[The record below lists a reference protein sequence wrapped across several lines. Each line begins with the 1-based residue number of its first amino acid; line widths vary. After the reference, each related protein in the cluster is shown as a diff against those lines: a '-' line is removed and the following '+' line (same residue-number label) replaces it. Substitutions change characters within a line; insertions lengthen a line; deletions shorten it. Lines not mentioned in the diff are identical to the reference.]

1 MRFRWPPAD
10 SAMASVRARSGRLF
24 FDFRYLGIRCREL
37 TTLSDTPPNRKRMEA
52 VLKKIEDEISLNTLD
67 YRRYFPNSP
76 LAARFDEVRPA
87 AGSRDAATS
96 GAQTPVFR
104 DFVEQWY
111 RDKSVE
117 WRRSYQSSV
126 RHIINRHLVPSLGD
140 VQIGQI
146 DRARVLE
153 LRTHLATG
161 GKPLSP
167 STTNRIMGIL
177 SMILDE
183 AALRLGIPNPC
194 NSVKRLKVQRSD
206 IQPFTMDEVRLLIS
220 RVRPDYSDYLLIRM
234 FTGMRSGEANGLKWE
249 HVDFERREMRIRETF
264 VWGRTEY
271 TKTDGSQREIQMS
284 QPVFDALRRM
294 QDRTGALGGY
304 VFCSRTG
311 LPIDNH
317 NFVNRVWN
325 PLLRHLG
332 LRKRRPYQMRHT
344 CATLW
349 LAAGENPEWIARQL
363 GHTTTEM
370 LFRVY
375 SRYVPNLTRR
385 DGSAFDVIVR
395 EALLAAPSANDPS
408 STASQE
414 TNHG

>member
-1 MRFRWPPAD
+1 
-10 SAMASVRARSGRLF
+10 MASVNQRGGKLF
-24 FDFRYLGIRCREL
+24 FDFRYRGVRCREY
-37 TTLSDTPPNRKRMEA
+37 TSLSDSPSNRRRVEA
-52 VLKKIEDEISLNTLD
+52 VLRKIEDEISLNTFD
-67 YRRYFPNSP
+67 YKRYFPNSP
-76 LAARFDEVRPA
+76 LAARFDAEASPTRAVA
-87 AGSRDAATS
+87 AVVAE
-96 GAQTPVFR
+96 TPLFR

-111 RDKSVE
+111 RDKVVE

-126 RHIINRHLVPSLGD
+126 RHILNKHLIPSLGD
-140 VQIGQI
+140 LQMGQI
-146 DRARVLE
+146 NRARTLE
-153 LRTHLATG
+153 LRTTLAG
-161 GKPLSP
+161 GDKPLNP

-177 SMILDE
+177 SMVLDE
-183 AALRLGIPNPC
+183 SALRLSIPNPC
-194 NSVKRLKVQRSD
+194 ASIKRLKVQRGD
-206 IQPFTMDEVRLLIS
+206 IQPFTMEEVRLLIS
-220 RVRPDYSDYLLIRM
+220 RVRSDYSDYLLVRL

-249 HVDFERREMRIRETF
+249 HVDFDRREIRIRETF

-284 QPVFDALRRM
+284 QPVFDALLRM
-294 QDRTGALGGY
+294 HARTGTLGEY

-325 PLLRHLG
+325 PLLSHLG

-408 STASQE
+408 TTASQE